1 MTTPPLIAN
10 RDARRLFLDRHHLGA
25 RRPGPARADG
35 VARLIED
42 LGFVQ
47 VDSIRAVE
55 RAHHHILHAR
65 LPAYRPSV
73 LDRLQKDARVFEHWT
88 HDASLMP
95 IAFYPYWQ
103 HVFAHYRAHIAGNAW
118 WQKMLPEKKIIR
130 QLLAEV
136 EKRGPV
142 MARDFAHMGPRQGAW
157 WGWAPHKTALEYLW
171 FTGELAIAARDGF
184 EKVYD
189 LSARVIPEKYRTEK
203 PSRGDMVQWATD
215 AALSRLGFGNAREIA
230 KFFDMIEPGEAA
242 AALQGRGEVMQVI
255 IEGAK
260 GEKDAPAMM
269 LRETYENLAIS
280 RSPQKPMRFIN
291 PFDPVLRDR
300 NRARRLFG
308 FDYTIEV
315 FTPAAKRQ
323 YGYYVLPLL
332 EGDRF
337 VGRADVRADRTS
349 DSLVIAKVWW
359 EKGVKPVPARLRA
372 LERASERLARFAG
385 VTKTMLHQVTRP

>member
-1 MTTPPLIAN
+1 MSAPLVSNA
-10 RDARRLFLDRHHLGA
+10 DARRLFLDRHHLST
-25 RRPGPARADG
+25 RRPGPAKPDG
-35 VARLIED
+35 VARLIEE

-65 LPAYRPSV
+65 LPAYRPRV
-73 LDRLQKDARVFEHWT
+73 LERLQKDARVFEHWT
-88 HDASLMP
+88 HDAALIP

-103 HVFAHYRAHIAGNAW
+103 HVFAHYRAHIAKSAW
-118 WQKMLPEKKIIR
+118 WQKMLPGKKMIR

-142 MARDFAHMGPRQGAW
+142 TARDFAHMGERQGAW

-189 LSARVIPEKYRTEK
+189 LAARVIPQDHRGAK
-203 PSRGDMVQWATD
+203 PSRGDMVHWASD
-215 AALSRLGFGNAREIA
+215 AALSRLGFGSPREIA
-230 KFFDMIEPGEAA
+230 KFFDMITPEEAA
-242 AALQGRGEVMQVI
+242 KATAARADVMHVLI
-255 IEGAK
+255 AGAK
-260 GEKDAPAMM
+260 GEKNTPALMR
-269 LRETYENLAIS
+269 RETFETLGTLPP
-280 RSPQKPMRFIN
+280 PQKALRFIN

-315 FTPAAKRQ
+315 FTPAAKRK

-337 VGRADVRADRTS
+337 VGRADVRADRNE

-359 EKGVKPVPARLRA
+359 EKGVRPARARQDALARA
-372 LERASERLARFAG
+372 GERLARFCG
-385 VTKTMLHQVTRP
+385 VSKTIIHQVKDA